1 MTLLLGALCFCLL
14 GSGACL
20 DIKTESFE
28 DLLHAGNAGALQG
41 VGAWTK
47 IFQSFGRGERMDAD
61 QLSKL
66 AKVPKEFGPTSQVQ
80 VDPNFGLQLGEEKIQ
95 ELRHLKDKPEDLMKL
110 VNENPLVQQMAA
122 QDPAMKEIIS
132 SPEALQTLLSDEAL
146 EELRRQ
152 SCARTKGCAK

>member
-110 VNENPLVQQMAA
+110 VNESAGFTKHFDLFCNYIHMLNA
-122 QDPAMKEIIS
+122 
-132 SPEALQTLLSDEAL
+132 EAFFVLGRLERTLS
-146 EELRRQ
+146 
-152 SCARTKGCAK
+152 